1 MYGGVTNTCSS
12 HLWYSHPRPAQEI
25 NRLSTNY
32 NVFIMAEAIGL
43 ASGLLTLVTFSIKSS
58 SSLYQ
63 TIKDFNS
70 HKRFVRQLKEELEEL
85 QDVLASLHQA
95 TRDSKTD
102 FTALKTPL
110 LRCGNACNEF
120 ETVIMKATAHSQGPK
135 TSFRDWAKLQYMG
148 DDITGFKNA
157 LASYKATITIALCDA
172 NL

>member
-1 MYGGVTNTCSS
+1 
-12 HLWYSHPRPAQEI
+12 
-25 NRLSTNY
+25 
-32 NVFIMAEAIGL
+32 MAEVIGV

-70 HKRFVRQLKEELEEL
+70 HQRIVRQLKEELEAL
-85 QDVLASLHQA
+85 RAILSSLEQA
-95 TRDSKTD
+95 ILDSKAD
-102 FTALKTPL
+102 FAALKTPL
-110 LRCGNACNEF
+110 LRCGNACGEF
-120 ETVIMKATAHSQGPK
+120 ETIIKKATEHSQGPK

-148 DDITGFKNA
+148 EDITGFKDT